1 MELDIEIKNKLSK
14 KIYSDMEKQFPP
26 EEMKDFAKLNELL
39 EKKFYKLAEFSIK
52 NEPAG
57 YVFFLENEYLWIDYI
72 AVFEKFHSQGFGSK
86 ILTSLFDEYSHLKGC
101 FFEVEPEN
109 PENIQTIKRIKFYKR
124 LGCHTLDFEYYFQN
138 EIKELKLDLLYKSF
152 DGNFPNKNEIKK
164 QVEFVFENLHN
175 STKTTQATLQLI
187 KIKNQI

>member
-109 PENIQTIKRIKFYKR
+109 PENIQTIKRIKFY
-124 LGCHTLDFEYYFQN
+124 
-138 EIKELKLDLLYKSF
+138 
-152 DGNFPNKNEIKK
+152 
-164 QVEFVFENLHN
+164 
-175 STKTTQATLQLI
+175 A
-187 KIKNQI
+187 